1 MAYHPEDDAVI
12 CATCGR
18 EQEPGARFCPNC
30 GAAADPPTG
39 GGPSYA
45 PGRANPARQSYS
57 PGTVPNYLVQ
67 SILVTIF
74 CCLIGG
80 IVAIVHAA
88 QVNGKLRAGDYA
100 GAVASSNSAKQWCW
114 ASFWIGL
121 VGGIIYGFVS
131 LILI

>member
-1 MAYHPEDDAVI
+1 MAYHPEDNGVF

-18 EQEPGARFCPNC
+18 ERDPGARFCSYC
-30 GAAADPPTG
+30 GVATG
-39 GGPSYA
+39 PESGGRVVHQS
-45 PGRANPARQSYS
+45 GPAYGYRH
-57 PGTVPNYLVQ
+57 VPNYLVQ

-100 GAVASSNSAKQWCW
+100 GAVNASNSAKGWCW

-121 VGGIIYGFVS
+121 VGGGLVF
-131 LILI
+131 LARLALGG

>member
-1 MAYHPEDDAVI
+1 MAYHPEDDANF
-12 CATCGR
+12 CPTCGR

-30 GAAADPPTG
+30 GASADPTA
-39 GGPSYA
+39 GGPGYA
-45 PGRANPARQSYS
+45 PGMANPTGQTYG
-57 PGTVPNYLVQ
+57 PGMVPNYLVQ

-88 QVNGKLRAGDYA
+88 QVNGKLRAGDYT
-100 GAVASSNSAKQWCW
+100 GAVESSKSAKTWCW

-121 VGGIIYGFVS
+121 VGGILVVFINLVAR
-131 LILI
+131 

>member
-1 MAYHPEDDAVI
+1 MAYHPEDNGTF

-18 EQEPGARFCPNC
+18 EQEPGTRFCPNC
-30 GAAADPPTG
+30 GAAANPATG
-39 GGPSYA
+39 GRIVHPSGPAYDIHR
-45 PGRANPARQSYS
+45 P
-57 PGTVPNYLVQ
+57 VPNYLVQ

-88 QVNGKLRAGDYA
+88 QVNGLLRAGDYA
-100 GAVASSNSAKQWCW
+100 GALRASNSAKGWCW

-121 VGGIIYGFVS
+121 VGGILY
-131 LILI
+131 ILATLAFTMG